1 MGSWVEKTGGKAVAG
16 RTSEVATGI
25 QINICMQIN
34 WEKPLGSE
42 TDHTTQSFSVGK

>member
-34 WEKPLGSE
+34 WEEQLGSE
-42 TDHTTQSFSVGK
+42 ADHATQSFSAGE